1 MKSTEKVKQEAT
13 KPTTNEANISPRTT
27 PENAKVSLE
36 EKPEPT
42 KEVAKQEEVKEVEL
56 P

>member
-27 PENAKVSLE
+27 PENAKASLE
-36 EKPEPT
+36 EKPELA
-42 KEVAKQEEVKEVEL
+42 KEVAKQEEAKEVEL